1 VSRSR
6 KKISILGFSSS
17 ESEKKDKRMANRM
30 FRRINKQLLHT
41 GNDLVN
47 DMNEIMTR
55 WEMDKDDKRYVKD
68 VSSKEMRK

>member
-1 VSRSR
+1 
-6 KKISILGFSSS
+6 
-17 ESEKKDKRMANRM
+17 M

-47 DMNEIMTR
+47 NMNEIMTR

-68 VSSKEMRK
+68 VHPKEMRK

>member
-6 KKISILGFSSS
+6 KKIPILGFSSS